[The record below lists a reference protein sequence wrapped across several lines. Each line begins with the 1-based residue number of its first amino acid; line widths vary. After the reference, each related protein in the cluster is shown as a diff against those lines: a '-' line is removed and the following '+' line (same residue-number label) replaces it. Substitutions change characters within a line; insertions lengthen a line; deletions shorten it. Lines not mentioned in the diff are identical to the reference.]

1 MRERDVRKTYR
12 ALTITA
18 LTIFCTVLFSA
29 CGADN
34 AYRHLSMEDAVQ
46 MMQSE
51 KDYLIVDV
59 RSKEEYDKR
68 HIPGAILLP
77 IDDIRA
83 GKTDVLSDQRQTL
96 LLYCWTGRRAEDAAI
111 LLAKMGYQN
120 VYEFGG
126 LVDWRGETEGEE

>member
-1 MRERDVRKTYR
+1 
-12 ALTITA
+12 
-18 LTIFCTVLFSA
+18 
-29 CGADN
+29 
-34 AYRHLSMEDAVQ
+34 MEDAVQ

-96 LLYCWTGRRAEDAAI
+96 LLYCWTGRRAEDAAQ
-111 LLAKMGYQN
+111 AA
-120 VYEFGG
+120 
-126 LVDWRGETEGEE
+126 D